1 MDNFC
6 FVVIE
11 LFTLTTKINKA
22 EMCACLEKKKF
33 NTNTEREIVFD
44 MKEISDV
51 KLSYPNLEV
60 KNLFIHDDKKR
71 KYYPLSI
78 HGDRHVDLK
87 KRVKYTLF
95 DLWLSVTRWNIK

>member
-1 MDNFC
+1 MC
-6 FVVIE
+6 
-11 LFTLTTKINKA
+11 LFR
-22 EMCACLEKKKF
+22 KKKF

-51 KLSYPNLEV
+51 KLFIPNLEV
-60 KNLFIHDDKKR
+60 KSLFIHDDKKR

-87 KRVKYTLF
+87 KFIKDNNTRQLSFDSDVLNTLC
-95 DLWLSVTRWNIK
+95 LICG